1 MTDTIKAAIAQL
13 LKVSRGISLEEAR
26 DIVKET
32 QYVVNDTIAG
42 ESGYR
47 TPDEVIE
54 DYLGLTADYT
64 WVFLPHNPK
73 EAKQIPFF
81 EDTLTSLDNLT
92 IYKND
97 NRA

>member
-1 MTDTIKAAIAQL
+1 MNTIKEAIAKL
-13 LKVSRGISLEEAR
+13 LKESRGISIEEAR

-64 WVFLPHNPK
+64 WVFLPHDHK
-73 EAKQIPFF
+73 CAKQIPFF

-92 IYKND
+92 IFKND

>member
-1 MTDTIKAAIAQL
+1 MSDSVKAAIAQL

-26 DIVKET
+26 DIVKEA

-42 ESGYR
+42 ESGYH

-64 WVFLPHNPK
+64 RVFLPHDSK
-73 EAKQIPFF
+73 ESKQIPFF
-81 EDTLTSLDNLT
+81 EGTLDALEHLT
-92 IYKND
+92 IYKK
-97 NRA
+97 